1 VVSSRVRLKSRTAFE
16 YRCGHFCSAAA
27 SGTMRRGAHLQGDAV
42 LESAIA
48 ELLDDGLIQRH
59 IRKMRRV
66 YQRRLEILGSALR
79 HFGDF
84 LTFRVPSGE
93 LQSG

>member
-1 VVSSRVRLKSRTAFE
+1 VATF
-16 YRCGHFCSAAA
+16 AARQLP
-27 SGTMRRGAHLQGDAV
+27 GTMRRGAHLQGDAV

-66 YQRRLEILGSALR
+66 YQRRLKILGSALR
-79 HFGDF
+79 HCGDF